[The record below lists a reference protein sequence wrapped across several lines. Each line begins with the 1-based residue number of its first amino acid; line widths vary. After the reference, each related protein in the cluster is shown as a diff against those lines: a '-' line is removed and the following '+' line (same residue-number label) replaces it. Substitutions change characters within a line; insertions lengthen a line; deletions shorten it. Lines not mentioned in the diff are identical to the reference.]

1 MVEKMNDLK
10 LSKAYFADRYG
21 MRLLMYTLFA
31 LIVSDGLITEFL
43 VTSGHAL
50 EVNPFLRAW
59 ADQGMVLAIKVVSA
73 LLILF
78 LLYIKH
84 PQKPKLIF
92 IITLSFTIFYTG
104 VVFWNLFVFFVT

>member
-1 MVEKMNDLK
+1 MNDLK
-10 LSKAYFADRYG
+10 PSKAYFADRYR

-43 VTSGHAL
+43 VTSGYAL

-59 ADQGMVLAIKVVSA
+59 VGRGMFLAIKVVSA
-73 LLILF
+73 LLVLF
-78 LLYIKH
+78 LLYINYHK
-84 PQKPKLIF
+84 KPKLIF
-92 IITLSFTIFYTG
+92 ISTLCFTIFYTG